1 MQTFA
6 VLQASI
12 EPPAVDSLRRA
23 FTGLKGFTAA
33 DAHIVA
39 NDAFGILAKN
49 LDAGRAAAFQRA
61 LAAQGIATEL
71 APMSA
76 LPPMPPGKV
85 IRRVDPLADAM
96 RLFDPLGRSFPVEWR
111 HVMLIAAG
119 AVRVQEFVSKTKLVE
134 RNPWTTPRN
143 PRSGMDVLQFPEP
156 PLTETSRH
164 EETTTKTQLE
174 IVLTRGVQRY
184 TLELGRA
191 SFAYLGGA
199 ADAEPVNNFATLVR
213 DILRHAPHALPNRGA
228 FLLRQEPPQLFAYPS
243 RNAFHEEIVW
253 MLWKLKSVGR

>member
-12 EPPAVDSLRRA
+12 EPPPVDSLRRA
-23 FTGLKGFTAA
+23 FTGLTGFTAA

-39 NDAFGILAKN
+39 NDAFGILVKN

-71 APMSA
+71 APMSE

-85 IRRVDPLADAM
+85 VRRVDPLPDAL
-96 RLFDPLGRSFPVEWR
+96 RLFDPIGRSFPVEWK
-111 HVMLIAAG
+111 HVMLVAAG
-119 AVRVQEFVSKTKLVE
+119 SVRVQEFVSKTKTVE
-134 RNPWTTPRN
+134 RNPWTAPRN
-143 PRSGMDVLQFPEP
+143 ARTGMEFPEP
-156 PLTETSRH
+156 PLTETIRR

-191 SFAYLGGA
+191 SFAYIGDA
-199 ADAEPVNNFATLVR
+199 AGTEPVNNFATLVR

-228 FLLRQEPPQLFAYPS
+228 FLLRREPPEVFAYPS

-253 MLWKLKSVGR
+253 MLWKLKSAGR

>member
-6 VLQASI
+6 VLQTSI
-12 EPPAVDSLRRA
+12 EPPPVDSLQRA
-23 FTGLKGFTAA
+23 FTGLTGFTAA

-39 NDAFGILAKN
+39 NDAFGILANN

-85 IRRVDPLADAM
+85 IRRLDPLPDAM
-96 RLFDPLGRSFPVEWR
+96 KLYDPLGRSFPVEWK
-111 HVMLIAAG
+111 HVMLVAAG
-119 AVRVQEFVSKTKLVE
+119 SMRVQEFVSKTKRVE
-134 RNPWTTPRN
+134 RSPWTAPRN
-143 PRSGMDVLQFPEP
+143 SRTGMEFPEP
-156 PLTETSRH
+156 PLIETIRR
-164 EETTTKTQLE
+164 EETTSKTQLE

-184 TLELGRA
+184 SLELGRA
-191 SFAYLGGA
+191 SFAYLGERA
-199 ADAEPVNNFATLVR
+199 HNDPMNNFATLVR
-213 DILRHAPHALPNRGA
+213 DILHHAPHALPNRGA

-243 RNAFHEEIVW
+243 RTAFHEEIVW
-253 MLWKLKSVGR
+253 MLWKLKSAGR